1 MSSESNAHKDAQRI
15 EELRAE
21 IRRHEHLYYV
31 MDAPEISDQEF
42 DKLMIELK
50 RLESGAS

>member
-1 MSSESNAHKDAQRI
+1 MSDVNKKGQAVKRI

-31 MDAPEISDQEF
+31 MDKPEISDAEF
-42 DKLMIELK
+42 DKLMK
-50 RLESGAS
+50 